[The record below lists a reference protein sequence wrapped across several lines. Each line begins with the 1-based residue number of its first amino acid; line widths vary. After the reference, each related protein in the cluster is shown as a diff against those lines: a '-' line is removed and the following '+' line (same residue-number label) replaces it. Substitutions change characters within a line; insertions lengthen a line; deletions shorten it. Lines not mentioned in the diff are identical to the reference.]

1 MVRLIFLFFFIA
13 TLAKGQFTYTI
24 DQSIPV
30 EVNGTT
36 LAMPWAGGLN
46 AAQVNAMDLNGDNKQ
61 DLVIFERT
69 TNQVLTYLNQNNQYV
84 YSPSYESLFPSSINQ
99 WLLLRDFNCDGKK
112 DIFTSDPFGLVAFV
126 NTTKPGQPLS
136 WRPFNIDKTSGT
148 PLPILTQGFISN
160 INLKINIDD
169 IPAIDDIDGDGDLD
183 ILNTNFASSFGTVEW
198 HTNLSIENSG
208 RCDSLQFKRITQN
221 WGGFSECTCG
231 KISFQGGKTCA
242 ELLAG
247 GRTQHSGGKAILTI
261 DLNNDGARDL
271 FFSEQSCTNLY
282 LLSNTGTRDNPL
294 MSSFSPFPASSP
306 LLMPFYPVPFME
318 DLTFD
323 GLSDLVVT
331 PNLSFRNSPT
341 IDFKQSLYLFKN
353 SGTATSPQ
361 FTFSK
366 TNFLQGDMIDVGDNS
381 VPAFFDMDGDGDLDL
396 LVSNNTRPSL
406 PATVA
411 QYENI
416 GTNQLPSF
424 KLITEDYFFL
434 SSLNYSNIKIQFAD
448 VNADGKTDLAF
459 TANTNRNNATA
470 TLFYIANS
478 AQDQFTVTDPNLKT
492 TQFRIGVSENLL
504 LVDVD
509 QNGLLDV
516 LVGNDTGGIE
526 YYKNNGPAGS
536 FNYALTKSDFL
547 GVGNSTDR
555 QNLAMAAA
563 DFDADGFS
571 DLAVANQRGE
581 LSIYTDFRAQN
592 SSINPV
598 TQLVYNDVTKSY
610 QSRNFGASCWP
621 TAANLFNSDRPAIIV
636 GNTRGGLY
644 VLKNDE
650 GKELPPEPE
659 ITIYPNPVT
668 LTNNET
674 LKILSDRN
682 VQVRFYNLL
691 GQRMGDVHF
700 VPGNQTY
707 TVDAG
712 NLSTGMYIARFTWK
726 GKVYGKKFVVR

>member
-1 MVRLIFLFFFIA
+1 MVRLIFLFLFIA

-46 AAQVNAMDLNGDNKQ
+46 AAQVNSMDLNGDNKQ

-69 TNQVLTYLNQNNQYV
+69 TNQVLTYLNQNNQYI

-148 PLPILTQGFISN
+148 PFPILTQGFIGN

-183 ILNTNFASSFGTVEW
+183 VLNVYFIGNGVEW
-198 HTNLSIENSG
+198 HQNLSKENSG
-208 RCDSLQFKRITQN
+208 NCDSLQFKRITQT
-221 WGGFSECTCG
+221 WGNFLECNCA
-231 KISFQGGKTCA
+231 KFAFEGKTCA
-242 ELLAG
+242 QIG
-247 GRTQHSGGKAILTI
+247 GRTQHSGGKALLTI
-261 DLNNDGARDL
+261 DPDKDGVRDL
-271 FFSEQSCTNLY
+271 LFSEQSCTYLY
-282 LLSNTGTRDNPL
+282 QIFNTGTNQNAQ
-294 MSSFSPFPASSP
+294 MTGFAKFPPPGSYF
-306 LLMPFYPVPFME
+306 MPFYPAAFSE
-318 DLTFD
+318 DVDFD
-323 GLSDLVVT
+323 GLPDILMT
-331 PNLSFRNSPT
+331 PNLSFRDSPQ
-341 IDFKQSLYLFKN
+341 INFQKSLFLFKN
-353 SGTATSPQ
+353 SGLASVPYY
-361 FTFSK
+361 FNK
-366 TNFLQGDMIDVGDNS
+366 DNFLQGDMIDVGDNS

-396 LVSNNTRPSL
+396 LVSNNTRPSQS
-406 PATVA
+406 ATVA
-411 QYENI
+411 QYENT
-416 GTNQLPSF
+416 GTVQQPSF
-424 KLITEDYFFL
+424 KLVTEDYFFL
-434 SSLNYSNIKIQFAD
+434 SVLNYTNIKIQFAD

-459 TANTNRNNATA
+459 TAKTSPNSATA
-470 TLFYIANS
+470 TLFYLANS
-478 AQDQFTVTDPNLKT
+478 TTDRFTVTDAQLKST
-492 TQFRIGVSENLL
+492 KFMVGTSENIL

-509 QNGLLDV
+509 QNGVLDV
-516 LVGNDTGGIE
+516 LVGTDTGAIE
-526 YYKNNGPAGS
+526 YWKNQGPAGS

-547 GVGNSTDR
+547 GLGNSTDR
-555 QNLAMAAA
+555 QNLAIAAA
-563 DFDADGFS
+563 DLDADGLL

-581 LSIYTDFRAQN
+581 LSIYADFRAQN

-610 QSRNFGASCWP
+610 QSRNFGANCWP
-621 TAANLFNSDRPAIIV
+621 AAANLFNSDRPAILV

-650 GKELPPEPE
+650 GKELPPDPE

-668 LTNNET
+668 PTNNET

-682 VQVRFYNLL
+682 VQVQFYNLL
-691 GQRMGDVHF
+691 GQRMGDTHF

-707 TVDAG
+707 TVDVA
-712 NLSTGMYIARFTWK
+712 NLSAGMYIARFSWK

>member
-1 MVRLIFLFFFIA
+1 MRFFQMSFKFITSLVFCSA
-13 TLAKGQFTYTI
+13 TSFAQFTYTI

-46 AAQVNAMDLNGDNKQ
+46 AAQVNSMDLNGDNKQ

-126 NTTKPGQPLS
+126 NTTKPGQPPS
-136 WRPFNIDKTSGT
+136 WRPFNIDITSGT

-183 ILNTNFASSFGTVEW
+183 ILNTNFASSFGTVEL

-208 RCDSLQFKRITQN
+208 KCDSLQFKRITQN

-242 ELLAG
+242 ELLSG
-247 GRTQHSGGKAILTI
+247 GRTQHSGGKALLTI
-261 DLNNDGARDL
+261 DLNNDGAHDL

-282 LLSNTGTRDNPL
+282 LLSNTGTRNNPL

-331 PNLSFRNSPT
+331 PNLSFRNSPA

-396 LVSNNTRPSL
+396 LISNNTRPSL
-406 PATVA
+406 PATV
-411 QYENI
+411 
-416 GTNQLPSF
+416 
-424 KLITEDYFFL
+424 
-434 SSLNYSNIKIQFAD
+434 
-448 VNADGKTDLAF
+448 
-459 TANTNRNNATA
+459 
-470 TLFYIANS
+470 
-478 AQDQFTVTDPNLKT
+478 
-492 TQFRIGVSENLL
+492 
-504 LVDVD
+504 
-509 QNGLLDV
+509 
-516 LVGNDTGGIE
+516 
-526 YYKNNGPAGS
+526 
-536 FNYALTKSDFL
+536 
-547 GVGNSTDR
+547 
-555 QNLAMAAA
+555 
-563 DFDADGFS
+563 
-571 DLAVANQRGE
+571 
-581 LSIYTDFRAQN
+581 
-592 SSINPV
+592 
-598 TQLVYNDVTKSY
+598 
-610 QSRNFGASCWP
+610 
-621 TAANLFNSDRPAIIV
+621 
-636 GNTRGGLY
+636 
-644 VLKNDE
+644 
-650 GKELPPEPE
+650 
-659 ITIYPNPVT
+659 
-668 LTNNET
+668 
-674 LKILSDRN
+674 
-682 VQVRFYNLL
+682 
-691 GQRMGDVHF
+691 
-700 VPGNQTY
+700 
-707 TVDAG
+707 
-712 NLSTGMYIARFTWK
+712 
-726 GKVYGKKFVVR
+726 